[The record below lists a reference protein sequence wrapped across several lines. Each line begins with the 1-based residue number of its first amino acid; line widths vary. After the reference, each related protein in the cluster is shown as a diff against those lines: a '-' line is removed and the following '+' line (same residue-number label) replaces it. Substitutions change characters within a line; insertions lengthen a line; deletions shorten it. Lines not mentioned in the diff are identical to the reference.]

1 MSSRDSS
8 TSELA
13 AGLLLLGAAA
23 VVAVVSVTDIYPLP
37 EWWLTIAYVWAGL
50 GLFRT
55 LKAGSARFR
64 RVWFDPRVRSLLA
77 LVAFAAAGGLY
88 ATATEETAAFAAFLG
103 VLLGV
108 SSAVESHKR
117 GSLLTN
123 PAFLLV
129 VALAGLGFVALGWY
143 LRTTYPYFGVTV
155 MAATS
160 AVTGLACLAWTVRM
174 ARRPR
179 VRE

>member
-8 TSELA
+8 KSELA
-13 AGLLLLGAAA
+13 AGLLLWGAAA
-23 VVAVVSVTDIYPLP
+23 VVGLASATGLYAVPDSL
-37 EWWLTIAYVWAGL
+37 LTVAYAWIGVGAYHL
-50 GLFRT
+50 

-64 RVWFDPRVRSLLA
+64 RFWFDPRVRALLA

-88 ATATEETAAFAAFLG
+88 ATEASGADGAVAFAAFVG
-103 VLLGV
+103 ALLGV

-123 PAFLLV
+123 PAFHLV

-143 LRTTYPYFGVTV
+143 LRATYPYFGVTV

-160 AVTGLACLAWTVRM
+160 AVTGLACIAWTVQM
-174 ARRPR
+174 TRRP
-179 VRE
+179 